1 MVLCVYQG
9 ILIHDMMFG
18 YSEGAAISNKLQNAG
33 KPTYKLIIAT
43 TRSDITHEGRVGRVS
58 MISQKC
64 KEHVPVPTIQ
74 TGPWDSERMPLP
86 EKMDICEL
94 PSRS

>member
-1 MVLCVYQG
+1 MVLS
-9 ILIHDMMFG
+9 
-18 YSEGAAISNKLQNAG
+18 YSEGTAISNKLQNAG

-43 TRSDITHEGRVGRVS
+43 PRSDITHEGRVGRVS
-58 MISQKC
+58 IISQNC
-64 KEHVPVPTIQ
+64 KEHVPVPIIQ